1 MQEKQNGNQNENL
14 SNAYDSIKKFFG
26 ELIEIRSTTNEEG
39 TIQSI
44 KDNISMKGH
53 NAWIL
58 VFSILVA
65 SVGLNSNSTAVV
77 IGAMLISPLMG
88 PILGIGLSIGINDV
102 LTLRKSL
109 MNLGLM
115 VGLSLITSFLFFS
128 IPLFQDSTSELLA
141 RTRPDIRD
149 VLIALSGGLALI
161 VALTRPSPQFNTVAG
176 VAIAT
181 ALMPP
186 LCTAGYSLALGN
198 FSFFFGAMFLFSI
211 NCVFIALATF
221 AIVKY
226 LGFRMVNYI
235 NSQKRKRIARIASFV
250 AFIIVL
256 GSIYTFYIFVLE
268 RSFYHKAHVFIAELK
283 DNGIA
288 ILGDEKKNVDYTRKV
303 ISLPLLGNMVSTD
316 EINRWKVR
324 MQEIGLNDTELKV
337 IQKDDSKILNEVT
350 NLKQLYSQNHK
361 LITSKEEAI
370 REKDRRIDL
379 LENELQKYEESK
391 QDFKKISREVSI
403 VFPEMRGLSFY
414 NKLNTNFSQTDTLPV
429 FEFSWDSSIEK
440 TDQAK
445 KNERLAEWLKYKMEL
460 DTLVL
465 ISK

>member
-1 MQEKQNGNQNENL
+1 MEENQNNSL
-14 SNAYDSIKKFFG
+14 SKAFEIVKKFLG
-26 ELIEIRSTTNEEG
+26 DLIEIKSTTNEEG

-44 KDNISMKGH
+44 KDNISMQGH

-102 LTLRKSL
+102 ITLRKSL

-128 IPLFQDSTSELLA
+128 VPLFQDSTSELLA

-198 FSFFFGAMFLFSI
+198 FKFFFGAMFLFSI
-211 NCVFIALATF
+211 NCIFIALATF

-226 LGFRMVNYI
+226 LGFRMVVYM
-235 NSQKRKRIARIASFV
+235 NSQKRKRISRIASFV

-268 RSFYHKAHVFIAELK
+268 RSFNHKAHVFISELK
-283 DNGIA
+283 TSGIA
-288 ILGDEKKNVDYTRKV
+288 ILGDESKNVDYSNRT
-303 ISLPLLGNMVSTD
+303 IHLPLLGNMVSND
-316 EINRWKVR
+316 EINRWKKR
-324 MQEIGLNDTELKV
+324 MTDLGLTETELKV
-337 IQKDDSKILNEVT
+337 IQKDDSKILDEVS
-350 NLKQLYSQNHK
+350 NLKQLYNQNHE
-361 LITSKEEAI
+361 LITSKDEAI
-370 REKDRRIDL
+370 REKIV
-379 LENELQKYEESK
+379 K
-391 QDFKKISREVSI
+391 FKVWRK
-403 VFPEMRGLSFY
+403 G
-414 NKLNTNFSQTDTLPV
+414 
-429 FEFSWDSSIEK
+429 
-440 TDQAK
+440 
-445 KNERLAEWLKYKMEL
+445 
-460 DTLVL
+460 
-465 ISK
+465 